1 MQFILECAILLSV
14 CSLVANVNVLYKW
27 KKVMEFI
34 KGVQSCYLWASKQL
48 SDPSN
53 SFSTK
58 VIMIYTKNS

>member
-1 MQFILECAILLSV
+1 MQFILECAILLSA
-14 CSLVANVNVLYKW
+14 CSLVAIVNVLYKW

-34 KGVQSCYLWASKQL
+34 KRSPKLLFVGFKQL
-48 SDPSN
+48 FDPSN